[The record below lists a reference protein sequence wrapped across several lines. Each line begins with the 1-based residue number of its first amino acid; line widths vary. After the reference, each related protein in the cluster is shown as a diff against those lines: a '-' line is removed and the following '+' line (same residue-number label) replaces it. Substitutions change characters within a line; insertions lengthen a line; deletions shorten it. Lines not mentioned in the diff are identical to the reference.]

1 MRVLII
7 DDEVKLTSLLAR
19 IIGIEGFD
27 VLEAADCK
35 TGLKKLETGNI
46 DIVICDVKLPDR
58 SGVELVKT
66 IKWKYPSMV
75 EPHWWW
81 L

>member
-7 DDEVKLTSLLAR
+7 DDEIKLRALLAR

-27 VLEAADCK
+27 VVEAGDCR
-35 TGLKKLETGNI
+35 TGLKKLETLNC
-46 DIVICDVKLPDR
+46 DIVLCDVKLPDG

-66 IKWKYPSMV
+66 IKEKYPFVGQS
-75 EPHWWW
+75 EKY
-81 L
+81 